1 MEIDLPSPTALII
14 GASRG
19 LGLAIAEE
27 YLRRGWQV
35 TGTVRRTART
45 ALHRVADQSKG
56 RLAVEKVDIIK
67 PAQIA
72 ALRRRLAKKRFDLL
86 FVNAGIMNDDTIAE
100 VSTADFVHVMVTNAL
115 GPMRVV
121 EAFEDLVKRSGT
133 IGVMSSGL
141 GSISGSDG
149 YLQVYSASK
158 AALNMLMKGFAAR
171 HAARTTVIIAPGWVR
186 THLGGPDAPLSIA
199 QSIPRVVDVITSR
212 TGKRGLL
219 FVNYRGETVP
229 W

>member
-35 TGTVRRTART
+35 TGTVRRAART

-100 VSTADFVHVMVTNAL
+100 VSTADFVRVMVTNAL

-186 THLGGPDAPLSIA
+186 TDLGGPDAPLSIA